1 MALADI
7 RSEIPRT
14 FFHVLGGFFLAAVGY
29 LPAHPLNLYFLAA
42 VFGAALALEG
52 ARLFVPSARRL
63 SRVLIGPFMRPC
75 EEEGL
80 TGALPFTGGVLL
92 AFLLFPRSVA
102 LASMVPLVFGD
113 RAGLLVGKS
122 IGSVQIGKKTLEGCM
137 GCFTTTLVAYL
148 VMDWVWPDVFH
159 YPFAV
164 ILGASL
170 IGTLAEA
177 LPRPFDDNLTIPIAV
192 GVFLSMIA

>member
-14 FFHVLGGFFLAAVGY
+14 FFHVLGGLFLAAVGY
-29 LPAHPLNLYFLAA
+29 IPAHPLNLYSLAA
-42 VFGAALALEG
+42 IFGAALLLEG
-52 ARLFVPSARRL
+52 ARLFVPSAKRL
-63 SRVLIGPFMRPC
+63 VRILIGPFMRPS
-75 EEEGL
+75 EEDGL
-80 TGALPFTGGVLL
+80 TGALPFTGGVFL

-113 RAGLLVGKS
+113 RAGLLFGKS
-122 IGSVQIGKKTLEGCM
+122 IGRIPIGKKTFEGCM
-137 GCFTTTLVAYL
+137 GCFSTT
-148 VMDWVWPDVFH
+148 PEVFH
-159 YPFAV
+159 YPLAV
-164 ILGASL
+164 VLGASF

-192 GVFLSMIA
+192 GVFLSLIT